1 MKVNHTLKPIYNN
14 NSKILILGSIPSIKS
29 RELNFYYANPT
40 NRFWKIFEIL
50 FNAKLT
56 TNEEKI
62 TFLHKNHIALF
73 DVFKSVDIKKSS
85 DSSIKNY
92 TLNDLFPIINNTNI
106 NAIFI
111 TGKKAYETFI
121 KNNSLN
127 IKVFY
132 LPSPSSANAKLSL
145 NELVNH
151 YKIILEFL

>member
-50 FNAKLT
+50 FIAKLT

-62 TFLHKNHIALF
+62 TFLHK
-73 DVFKSVDIKKSS
+73 
-85 DSSIKNY
+85 
-92 TLNDLFPIINNTNI
+92 

-121 KNNSLN
+121 KNNLLN

-145 NELVNH
+145 NDLVNH

>member
-1 MKVNHTLKPIYNN
+1 MKVKHTLKPIYDND
-14 NSKILILGSIPSIKS
+14 SKILILGSMPSIKS

-50 FNAKLT
+50 FNTKLT
-56 TNEEKI
+56 TIEEKI
-62 TFLHKNHIALF
+62 NFLHKNHIALF
-73 DVFKSVDIKKSS
+73 DVFKSVEIKKSS

-92 TLNDLFPIINNTNI
+92 TLNDLSPITSNNKI

-121 KNNSLN
+121 KNNSLD

-132 LPSPSSANAKLSL
+132 LPSPSSANAKLNL
-145 NELVNH
+145 NDLVNH
-151 YKIILEFL
+151 YKIILDFL